1 MSPIKSSIT
10 KSKPKT
16 GTKKKQS
23 KAQENSGTDE
33 QNTEQDDALLEDI
46 VNEQVALLNN
56 SEQQETGPRFRSI
69 SLYGNIDEEIANDVI
84 FSMMALKEY
93 GKRELLDGDVNDLEN
108 AKLVTVYEPFDLTIS
123 TFGGA
128 AADMF
133 AIYDTMRMIRED
145 CEIYTLGLGK
155 VMSAGVL
162 LLASGTKGK
171 RRIGKNCRIMLHSVV
186 GGSAGQLHDL
196 ENEMEEMRWIQDK
209 HIECLVEETDM
220 TKAYIKKLINR
231 KVNVYLTAEEAVELG
246 IADEVV

>member
-16 GTKKKQS
+16 GAKKKQS
-23 KAQENSGTDE
+23 KAQESSDTDE
-33 QNTEQDDALLEDI
+33 QSTEQDETLLEDI
-46 VNEQVALLNN
+46 VNEQMALLNN
-56 SEQQETGPRFRSI
+56 SEQQEAGPRFRSI

-123 TFGGA
+123 TFGGS

-133 AIYDTMRMIRED
+133 AIYDTIRMIRED
-145 CEIYTLGLGK
+145 CEIHTLGLGK

-246 IADEVV
+246 IADEVI